1 MEVFRYLSVYPET
14 AGTKVGK
21 ITTEEHIDFNSK
33 KKQKIIDEILD
44 LMKSASVDCKLNE
57 PEIQGDY
64 KCLDF
69 GDSDELAY
77 NPKYSK
83 NSAVEVRKK
92 KIEYTPGFIN
102 LKKRYIIL
110 ILKKT
115 NLQTSNKTRKMLQM
129 N

>member
-1 MEVFRYLSVYPET
+1 MTQF
-14 AGTKVGK
+14 
-21 ITTEEHIDFNSK
+21 
-33 KKQKIIDEILD
+33 DEILD

-92 KIEYTPGFIN
+92 KIEYNQLTNCLISHNYFQGH
-102 LKKRYIIL
+102 YIFLNSYLSRQEFDL
-110 ILKKT
+110 ISI
-115 NLQTSNKTRKMLQM
+115 SNY
-129 N
+129 